1 MLREKQNTKKVTP
14 LSYNYHFIS
23 VGTGL
28 GRGGGVV
35 GRNEKKVIKKA
46 KLYISQCFRNKF
58 HSFRFMMF

>member
-28 GRGGGVV
+28 GRGAL
-35 GRNEKKVIKKA
+35 RNEKKSDKKA
-46 KLYISQCFRNKF
+46 KLYTLS
-58 HSFRFMMF
+58 MFQK